1 MAKKGWQEDVKVS
14 AQKIWLAGLGALAV
28 AEEEGS
34 KLFKNLV
41 REGEKYGDAGRET
54 VNRGYTGARRGLD
67 EATGK
72 AKKAA
77 EETWSKVEGGLD
89 ERLAKTLHR
98 IGVPTRDEIAAL
110 SRRVEELTGALERM
124 RQKETAKATPA
135 PGAAAARSRAMAGK
149 PPATAAKPVRPASVV
164 KATAPQ
170 AAATPAPPP
179 AAARP
184 APPRAAARPAAPAA
198 AARPTAAA
206 KPATAEKSPPAG
218 RAPGGRA
225 ASPQAAGSPG
235 PAPSVPE
242 KITTPRD
249 VTTTADVKTSPR

>member
-14 AQKIWLAGLGALAV
+14 AQKIWLAGLGALSV

-41 REGEKYGDAGRET
+41 REGEKYGEAGRET
-54 VNRGYTGARRGLD
+54 VNRGYAGAKRGLD

-77 EETWSKVEGGLD
+77 GETWSKLEEGLD

-124 RQKETAKATPA
+124 RPKEPAKAAPAAGAATPRA
-135 PGAAAARSRAMAGK
+135 RAAAAK
-149 PPATAAKPVRPASVV
+149 PPATAAKPARPAGAA
-164 KATAPQ
+164 K
-170 AAATPAPPP
+170 AAAPAAVARPKP
-179 AAARP
+179 AAAKPPVKKVAKGAAP
-184 APPRAAARPAAPAA
+184 AGGRAAARPGASTPAA
-198 AARPTAAA
+198 
-206 KPATAEKSPPAG
+206 
-218 RAPGGRA
+218 
-225 ASPQAAGSPG
+225 G
-235 PAPSVPE
+235 PAAPE